1 MRGITPTPTELKTRA
16 ELLIEARAIN
26 ALNEYR
32 LVKNGATTY
41 ERLGYD
47 VPGNGPA
54 GIKLYEFLAI
64 DAEIQ
69 RAETDREREAAR
81 RRR

>member
-1 MRGITPTPTELKTRA
+1 MKTRA

-32 LVKNGATTY
+32 LVKSGAATY
-41 ERLGYD
+41 ERLGYE
-47 VPGNGPA
+47 VPGSGPA
-54 GIKLYEFLAI
+54 GLKLYEFLAI

-69 RAETDREREAAR
+69 RAEIDREREANR